1 MAAQSTGSTLRGGLD
16 RSDLVQKWAVGLRS
30 RLCHLVL
37 HILRALLHVLVVFVY
52 VTIQNAELVE

>member
-1 MAAQSTGSTLRGGLD
+1 MAAQSAGSTLCDGLD
-16 RSDLVQKWAVGLRS
+16 RSDPVQKWAVELRS

-37 HILRALLHVLVVFVY
+37 HILRAFLHVLVVFVY